1 MKKPRIDMRLVTP
14 KEQAKPSILKE
25 PEKHRALESGFLQ
38 HRRTVTFSL
47 YEDVLKLLHTV
58 KYETGR
64 NYNQIIEDALRK
76 AYPTK

>member
-25 PEKHRALESGFLQ
+25 PEKRRVLETRFLM

-47 YEDVLKLLHTV
+47 YEDVLELLHTV

-64 NYNQIIEDALRK
+64 NYNQIIEDALRQ